1 MRRSR
6 YLLKTIKETPKEAV
20 VASHILMTRAG
31 MIRQH
36 ASGIYSFLPF
46 GLRSIQ
52 KIERIIRQEL
62 DKAGCQEVLMPV
74 VQPSELWIESGRW
87 HLYGDMLMRMKDR
100 KGNMC
105 CLGPTH
111 EEVITDIVRREVQSY
126 KDLPLNLYQ
135 IQTKFR
141 DELRPRFGLM
151 RGREFIM
158 KDAYSFDVDD
168 EGANASYWAMH
179 EAYRAIFERC
189 GLEFRPVEADS
200 GEIGGNFSHEF
211 HVLAQSGED
220 EILSCSECDYA
231 ANVERAEVLRSAVYN
246 PPADVATPEKV
257 STPSVKSIESLSE
270 FLKVPAEICIKTL
283 AYQAD
288 EEVVGACILGH
299 RTLNEIA
306 LKNATG
312 AMHLELLTDEKI
324 FAKYGLT
331 PGFLG
336 PIGWPEN
343 VKLFVDPEVMALEQA
358 VTGANQVDF
367 HLKGVVPALH
377 IASQEITTL
386 RTAQDGDLC
395 PRCQKGHM
403 RSFRG
408 IEVGHIFKLGTKYS
422 KAMNASFLDEQGR
435 DQAIVMGCYGIGV
448 GRTMAA
454 AIEQNHDDDGIS
466 WPVQIA
472 PFHVMLLNLDPKDEH
487 TTEVAESLYKS
498 LWKKG
503 IEVLLDDTS
512 QRPGF
517 KFKDADLLGL
527 PVQITLGS
535 RTLREGNIEVKIRK
549 TGTKETVLLAEAEN
563 WVVNKLT
570 EMGWQT

>member
-1 MRRSR
+1 
-6 YLLKTIKETPKEAV
+6 
-20 VASHILMTRAG
+20 
-31 MIRQH
+31 
-36 ASGIYSFLPF
+36 
-46 GLRSIQ
+46 
-52 KIERIIRQEL
+52 
-62 DKAGCQEVLMPV
+62 
-74 VQPSELWIESGRW
+74 
-87 HLYGDMLMRMKDR
+87 
-100 KGNMC
+100 
-105 CLGPTH
+105 
-111 EEVITDIVRREVQSY
+111 
-126 KDLPLNLYQ
+126 
-135 IQTKFR
+135 
-141 DELRPRFGLM
+141 
-151 RGREFIM
+151 
-158 KDAYSFDVDD
+158 
-168 EGANASYWAMH
+168 
-179 EAYRAIFERC
+179 
-189 GLEFRPVEADS
+189 
-200 GEIGGNFSHEF
+200 
-211 HVLAQSGED
+211 
-220 EILSCSECDYA
+220 
-231 ANVERAEVLRSAVYN
+231 
-246 PPADVATPEKV
+246 
-257 STPSVKSIESLSE
+257 VKSIESLSE

-283 AYQAD
+283 AYLAD

-324 FAKYGLT
+324 FAKYGLA

-422 KAMNASFLDEQGR
+422 KAMNACFLDEQGR

-487 TTEVAESLYKS
+487 TTEVAEFLYKS

-549 TGTKETVLLAEAEN
+549 TGTKETVPLAEAES
-563 WVVNKLT
+563 WVVNKLI